1 MKDLASNPARKK
13 DKVYPDWKENAVWPL
28 FKYNTT
34 IYRKYNKMY
43 KKSHHMMV
51 EHLDIHIQKS
61 ELQFT
66 LHTIYKIHMKSF
78 LDLDVKQKTKF

>member
-1 MKDLASNPARKK
+1 
-13 DKVYPDWKENAVWPL
+13 
-28 FKYNTT
+28 
-34 IYRKYNKMY
+34 
-43 KKSHHMMV
+43 MV

-61 ELQFT
+61 EFQFT

>member
-1 MKDLASNPARKK
+1 MQFGHYSSITQLSIENTIKCT
-13 DKVYPDWKENAVWPL
+13 KE
-28 FKYNTT
+28 T
-34 IYRKYNKMY
+34 
-43 KKSHHMMV
+43 HQMMV

-78 LDLDVKQKTKF
+78 LDLDVRQKTKF

>member
-34 IYRKYNKMY
+34 IYRKHNKMY
-43 KKSHHMMV
+43 KRNPPNDGRTSGYSYTKKWTS
-51 EHLDIHIQKS
+51 IHTPYYI
-61 ELQFT
+61 
-66 LHTIYKIHMKSF
+66 
-78 LDLDVKQKTKF
+78 